1 MKKLLTIF
9 LAGTTVFASAQK
21 AAKPDAFAKTITA
34 ADLKKHLYILADP
47 SMEGR
52 ETGTEGQRKA
62 AAYIETYF
70 KELGLQAGNGNNGYQ
85 QPYTIYQDTLLG
97 VTFEVN
103 GKSYE
108 FDKDFVV
115 GNSSMQATMKLSE
128 VVIVGSGATDSLK
141 NADLAGRLVMVVG
154 NASPG
159 FYQQL
164 IRKSPAAYLVVGSNF
179 PRTTPTSRKGRQTI
193 HAFSKTVL
201 PMQFQISENLAKAI
215 AGAKYDAVKAT
226 NTSVQTAKAE
236 VLMDLKKTSVTLPAS
251 NVIALLP
258 GTDLKDEYVVISA
271 HYDHVGKRN
280 GVVYPGA
287 DDDGSGTVGIM
298 EIAEA
303 FVKAKKEGKGPRR
316 SIVFLANSGE
326 EKGLWGSEYYT
337 DHPVFPLEKTT
348 VNLNIDMIGRSDPD
362 RKPDTLNYIYV
373 VGDDKLSS
381 DLKVI
386 SEAQNKKYTNLQ
398 LDYKYNDPNDKER
411 IYYRSDHYNFA
422 KNGVPIIFYYDGML
436 RPDYHKP
443 TDTPDKINY
452 DLMQKR
458 AQLVFF
464 TGWEMA
470 NRDAMLKRDIPLSG
484 PGI

>member
-1 MKKLLTIF
+1 MKKLLTIL
-9 LAGTTVFASAQK
+9 LAGTSVFAAAQK
-21 AAKPDAFAKTITA
+21 GAKPDAYAKTITT
-34 ADLKKHLYILADP
+34 ADLKKHLYILAAPD
-47 SMEGR
+47 MEGR

-62 AAYIETYF
+62 AAYIEAYF
-70 KELGLQAGNGNNGYQ
+70 KDLGLQPGNGSGGYQ
-85 QPYTIYQDTLLG
+85 QPYSIYQDTLLS
-97 VTFEVN
+97 TAIEVN
-103 GKSYE
+103 GTA
-108 FDKDFVV
+108 FQLDKDFAV
-115 GNSSMQATMKLSE
+115 GATTPQATVKLRE
-128 VVIVGSGATDSLK
+128 VVVIGSGAVDSLK

-154 NASPG
+154 NANPA

-164 IRKSPAAYLVVGSNF
+164 MRKNPAAYLVVSSNF
-179 PRTTPTSRKGRQTI
+179 PRATPANRKGRQTI
-193 HAFSKTVL
+193 HAFGRTVA

-215 AGAKYDAVKAT
+215 AGDKYDAVKAT
-226 NTSVQTAKAE
+226 NTSVQLAKAQ
-236 VLMDLKKTSVTLPAS
+236 VMLDVKKSSISLPAS

-271 HYDHVGKRN
+271 HYDHVGKQN

-337 DHPVFPLEKTT
+337 DHPIFPLEKTT

-373 VGDDKLSS
+373 VGDDKIST
-381 DLKVI
+381 DLKPI
-386 SEAQNKKYTNLQ
+386 SEAQNNKYTKLQ

-452 DLMQKR
+452 DLFQKR
-458 AQLVFF
+458 AQLVFY